1 MVTFSIKTKILF
13 GDMLREITQG
23 FSRVFIVTDEFMSQS
38 GKVGYVTE
46 RLATGTES
54 RIFSDVSADPDIATI
69 TKGVTLMSDFHPGA
83 IIAFG
88 GGSPIDAAKAI
99 MYFFAKVQKTSA
111 PVFIAVPTTSGTG
124 SEVSRFAVIT
134 DTEKQVKCPIVDDG
148 MIPDFAVLDAEL
160 IKSAPPSI
168 TADTGMDVLT
178 HALEALVSAGAND
191 FTDAMAQ
198 KAVQLVLQ
206 HLITAHKEPDNTAAR
221 EGMHNAS
228 CLAGIAFS
236 SAELGLTHSMA
247 HALGARFHLPHG
259 RANAILLPYVMSYNA
274 GFDGALTDVAKTYAD
289 IARSLGMEVSC
300 TRNGAQNL
308 FRMVRNYSEKIGI
321 PTSIRDA
328 GIDQKE
334 FNEALESMTLA
345 ALADRCTATN
355 PRQCSAEDVVLIF
368 KAAYLGKHFVS
379 R

>member
-13 GDMLREITQG
+13 GDTLREITQG
-23 FSRVFIVTDEFMSQS
+23 FSRVFIVTDGFMSES
-38 GKVGYVTE
+38 GKVGYVTD
-46 RLATGTES
+46 RLATGAEN
-54 RIFSDVSADPDIATI
+54 RMFSDVSADPDIAAI
-69 TKGVTLMSDFHPGA
+69 TKGVNMMSEFHPDA

-99 MYFFAKVQKTSA
+99 MHFFTMVHETDS

-124 SEVSRFAVIT
+124 SEVSRFAVVT
-134 DTEKQVKCPIVDDG
+134 DTARQVKYSIVDDG
-148 MIPDFAVLDAEL
+148 IIPDFAVLDAGL

-178 HALEALVSAGAND
+178 HAFEALVSTEAND

-198 KAVQLVLQ
+198 KAVKLVSQ
-206 HLITAHKEPDNTAAR
+206 HLITAYKEPNNTAAR

-236 SAELGLTHSMA
+236 SAGLGLTHSMA
-247 HALGARFHLPHG
+247 HAMGARFYLPHG

-274 GFDGALTDVAKTYAD
+274 GFGGALTDAAKTYAD
-289 IARSLGMEVSC
+289 MAHSLGMEVYGV
-300 TRNGAQNL
+300 RHGAQNL
-308 FRMVRNYSEKIGI
+308 VRMARSSSERTGI
-321 PTSIRDA
+321 PISIRGA

-334 FNEALESMTLA
+334 FNEALESMVYA
-345 ALADRCTATN
+345 ALTDRCTVTN
-355 PRQCSAEDVVLIF
+355 PRKCTAEDVTLLF
-368 KAAYLGKHFVS
+368 KAAYLGSIF
-379 R
+379 